1 MPAPT
6 PCCGISYRCHL
17 TPSVYIAFCRWDFG
31 LLKKII
37 SLNSSMWSFKIDM
50 YITHDDNHGL
60 LILFFLQSKKKKNKK
75 IKKKKSFE
83 DVQEEKHSG
92 SESVEDGKKKKKKKK
107 VKKQK
112 FSAESPTNSGSNLQ
126 VKGKKGRKIDG
137 KIISASKV
145 VDVGQMGLE
154 EGGKSLKKKPA
165 KKRKHETG
173 EKKPL
178 SLGTSINGFTR
189 VSI

>member
-1 MPAPT
+1 
-6 PCCGISYRCHL
+6 
-17 TPSVYIAFCRWDFG
+17 
-31 LLKKII
+31 
-37 SLNSSMWSFKIDM
+37 MWSFKIDM

-107 VKKQK
+107 KVKKQK
-112 FSAESPTNSGSNLQ
+112 SSAESPTNSGSNLQ

-145 VDVGQMGLE
+145 VDVGQMGLQ
-154 EGGKSLKKKPA
+154 EGGKPLKKKPA

-178 SLGTSINGFTR
+178 SLGTWNQWIYKSIYLKKKKKKIWWDQFRIVGSGHNFAYVMTAEL
-189 VSI
+189 S